1 MKQVMKPYIK
11 MFYNF
16 LRKHK
21 TNKDICTTL
30 CSKKAGINLS
40 QQINNNYSKNISN
53 SKIIQLP
60 NFHMVGKISS
70 NYMKKAALTIRVNAA
85 FLFLFC
91 CRLQQTRPNSI
102 HRLQTYNVFDGSELR
117 K

>member
-1 MKQVMKPYIK
+1 
-11 MFYNF
+11 
-16 LRKHK
+16 
-21 TNKDICTTL
+21 
-30 CSKKAGINLS
+30 
-40 QQINNNYSKNISN
+40 
-53 SKIIQLP
+53 
-60 NFHMVGKISS
+60 MVGKISS
-70 NYMKKAALTIRVNAA
+70 NYMKKAALTIGVNAA